1 MHKIIIFARAIKAW
15 KQRTLLHTA
24 KNTSMISLMGS
35 LQPESL
41 ASNRGSGDDAAV
53 TQSFTCLPVSLM
65 CTQELISLIIC
76 ALKTLLKQLSGARH
90 TPILEMIRWLSD
102 FPPFKSVF
110 LFSGS
115 DLKCIFTDL
124 CINYTCTLSSDSK
137 HKKQQVKDVH
147 DAQKCHCKFF
157 DMLDKNAENKKKP
170 CNIRAGYLLDIWLSC
185 VIILFLDII

>member
-1 MHKIIIFARAIKAW
+1 MHSGINFIDHLCIKNIIKAAFRG
-15 KQRTLLHTA
+15 QTHTNFGND
-24 KNTSMISLMGS
+24 K
-35 LQPESL
+35 
-41 ASNRGSGDDAAV
+41 V
-53 TQSFTCLPVSLM
+53 TFR
-65 CTQELISLIIC
+65 
-76 ALKTLLKQLSGARH
+76 LSSIQVR
-90 TPILEMIRWLSD
+90 
-102 FPPFKSVF
+102 F

-170 CNIRAGYLLDIWLSC
+170 CNIRAGYLLDI
-185 VIILFLDII
+185 